1 MACFG
6 TASEALEPSEVALE
20 ALPDDDFLLAPVH
33 AASKGAALMPAA
45 PTPIPLSR
53 VRRLRPLVA
62 DAEGAGS
69 CDAIDPPGWATCEAD
84 RCLTEVT
91 IIQQNQTLKVKSFA
105 GTVSET
111 EPKGAC

>member
-62 DAEGAGS
+62 GADGAGT
-69 CDAIDPPGWATCEAD
+69 CDAIDPPGPAMCYAD
-84 RCLTEVT
+84 RCFTSGT
-91 IIQQNQTLKVKSFA
+91 NIQQNQNFKVKRVHR
-105 GTVSET
+105 T
-111 EPKGAC
+111 